1 MYSNRIDVD
10 LSYKFTGYKLVHHA
24 SALLA
29 LLEFRATICRHNKLP
44 IIFSFHISVI
54 DFSGPDDI
62 ALAGHQI
69 NRVSIAM
76 PPSPSPSAVSLTHY
90 AAGAN

>member
-1 MYSNRIDVD
+1 M
-10 LSYKFTGYKLVHHA
+10 LV
-24 SALLA
+24 LLG

-69 NRVSIAM
+69 NRVSM
-76 PPSPSPSAVSLTHY
+76 AVSLLLLSFSLALFCISYLVARTHC
-90 AAGAN
+90 AAGVN